1 VRAVPR
7 RRPHISILLPA
18 FDAETTLPACL
29 RSVARQSFRDWECIV
44 IDDGSGDRTAAI
56 AAAVARTDNRI
67 RVLRIGRRGLVC
79 ALNAG
84 LELCRGRYVARMDA
98 DDLMHRLR
106 LEEQAGLLDRRPELA
121 AVGCRVRLF
130 PRAAL
135 ADGYRAYESWLNSIE
150 SPEDVRRE
158 AFVECPVA
166 HPTLLARREWIA
178 EAGYRD
184 RGWPED
190 YDLVLRAL
198 AAGRRIAVLPRR
210 RLLWRHGPQRLSR
223 TDPAYGIDR
232 FTACKAHFLAAGFLA
247 RTERYTLWGY
257 GSTARALR
265 RALLEHGK
273 HPGQIVEMH
282 PRRLGNRIH
291 GALVVPPAA
300 LRHLSRRPLVV
311 SVAGATPRR
320 LIRDALRRLDYHE
333 PHDFVCAA

>member
-1 VRAVPR
+1 VRTVPDG
-7 RRPHISILLPA
+7 RPQVSILLPA

-29 RSVARQSFRDWECIV
+29 RSVIRQSSSDWECVV

-56 AAAVARTDNRI
+56 SAAVARADDRI
-67 RVLRIGRRGLVC
+67 RLLRVGRRGLVG

-106 LEEQAGLLDRRPELA
+106 LEQQAELLDRRPDLA

-130 PRAAL
+130 PRGAL
-135 ADGYRAYESWLNSIE
+135 ADGYRAYETWLNGIE
-150 SPEDVRRE
+150 SPADVRRE

-166 HPTLLARREWIA
+166 HPTLMARREWIA

-198 AAGRRIAVLPRR
+198 AEGRRIAVLPQR
-210 RLLWRHGPQRLSR
+210 RLLWRHGPRRLSR

-232 FTACKAHFLAAGFLA
+232 FTACKANFLAAGFLA
-247 RTERYTLWGY
+247 NTERYTLWGY
-257 GSTARALR
+257 GSTGRALR

-273 HPGQIVEMH
+273 LPQQIVEMH

-300 LRHLSRRPLVV
+300 LRQLPRLPLVV

-320 LIRDALRRLDYHE
+320 LIRDALLCLDYHE